1 MKRLIK
7 VALLVIIILAAFL
20 ISAAL
25 IFVKGGFYQKVEQS
39 YQQDADQA
47 RVADM
52 HYLAQLIEQYKT
64 ETGYYPLQQDAIKRK
79 AAIYLEIDK
88 ESAKDFAAQLS
99 QGLNKAVCVPSDP
112 QQIQI
117 NVPNWYIYEVGPDD
131 YFVTAHLHNERAGAR
146 LMNDRHGSAAP
157 ESLRNGYYYQI
168 GSKEISELMI
178 ADFSKLTETVTRP
191 DTLPNG
197 CPSQK
202 ITQ

>member
-7 VALLVIIILAAFL
+7 IVLLVIGILTTVFIIAVF
-20 ISAAL
+20 
-25 IFVKGGFYQKVEQS
+25 IFIKGDFYQKVEQS

-47 RVADM
+47 RISDM
-52 HYLAQLIEQYKT
+52 HYLARLIEQYKT
-64 ETGYYPLQQDAIKRK
+64 ETGYYPLQQDAIERR

-99 QGLNKAVCVPSDP
+99 QGLKKEVCVPSDP

-117 NVPNWYIYEVGPDD
+117 NVPTWYIYEVGPDD

-146 LMNDRHGSAAP
+146 PMDDKHGSAAP

-168 GSKEISELMI
+168 GSKEIPELMI
-178 ADFSKLTETVTRP
+178 ADFSKLTESVTRP

-197 CPSQK
+197 C
-202 ITQ
+202 